1 MKLLKFLSSFATAGA
16 VALISVLVVGSATE
30 QPVNAL
36 AACTPD
42 RTATSAGNTYVEF
55 TTVTAGCTWTVP
67 SGVTSIAEVLIV
79 AGGGGGGGGGKW
91 GGGGGAG
98 EVISLSSVSVGSS
111 VDIAVGSGGSVGSS
125 TFCIG
130 GIGVGA
136 SGGTSFFGSSVAFGG
151 GGGGPDH
158 QGTKCSP
165 TPSTSYFSPGANGG
179 SGGGTGETPNG
190 LSVNWSST
198 STAAT
203 SSPSGYGNAG
213 GNYKFSCSGGYR
225 GGSGGGGAGAQG
237 GSLDVCGT
245 VGGVYPGG
253 AGGNGTNL
261 FHTLFNENRLAVAS
275 PTLNSTLGVFVSADQ
290 KYYVAGGGSG
300 SQSVYTSGS
309 FAAGGYGGG
318 GIGYNYWGNNL
329 IYSCTNGTAKTGGG
343 GGSGCA
349 GGSGFVLIKYT
360 TPSAVTYS
368 ISYNANSATSGSV
381 PSDGSY
387 TTGGSAYTVASNSG
401 TLART
406 GYDFVG
412 WNTLADGS
420 GTTYVA
426 SSGTLTTSSNL
437 TLYAKWTLLTYS
449 ITYNSNSSTS
459 GSVPGVQTKTYGV
472 DLTVASNSGML
483 ERTGYGFAGWN
494 TLADGSGTTYVAGSG
509 TLTANSSAT
518 LYANWTANTY
528 TIFYNANSATSGSVP
543 SVGSYTTGG
552 SAYTVASNS
561 GTLARTGYSFVGWNT
576 LANGS
581 GTTYTAG
588 SGTLTTGSNLTLYGK
603 WTANS
608 LTVTYDSQLGSAIT
622 AGSTTT
628 GGSIS
633 ASPGTPSRTGY
644 EFAGWFAASSG
655 GAEIL
660 FPYAHGQTSSFTLY
674 AQWTA
679 NALTVTF
686 DSQLGSAITAGAT
699 TTGSSIEAS
708 PGTPSRTGYGFAGWF
723 TASSGGAAI
732 SFPYAHG
739 QTASF
744 VLYAQWTANTLTV
757 TYDSQLGSAITA
769 GSTTTGGSIA
779 SPDTPSRTGY
789 GFAGW
794 FAEASGGTQISFPF
808 AHGQTSSFTL
818 YAQWTANSLIV
829 TFDSQLGTA
838 ITAGSTTT
846 GGSIASPGT
855 PSRTGYGFAGWFTA
869 SSGGALI
876 SFPYTHG
883 QTSSF
888 VLYAQW
894 TANSLTVTFDS
905 QLGSAITAGATTTGG
920 LIASPGTPSRTGYGF
935 AGWFTASSGGVLI
948 SFPYTHGQSS
958 SFVVYAQW
966 TANALTVT
974 FDSQLG
980 TAITAGSTTTG
991 GSIASPGTPS
1001 RTGYEF
1007 TGWFTASSGGALL
1020 SFPYQHGQ
1028 TSSFTLYAQWSANS
1042 LIITYDSQLG
1052 SAITDGS
1059 TTTGGSISASPG
1071 TPSRTGYTFT
1081 GWFVSATGGTAISF
1095 PHVHGQTTNFIRYA
1109 QWTQT
1114 SLYGLGSKTKIGT
1127 ITTANGVG
1135 NTFAAETAVSSV
1147 TLRYPADGLP
1157 AGTVI
1162 DVYLVNDLSRAGK
1175 LIERDGGFVI
1185 SLVVAWVA
1193 ADGSVPLTATDKPI
1207 SMTIANTTIKAGAK
1221 TYAILGGVVTL
1232 IGTATTDGTVTVLI
1246 YEDPEIVVVNP
1257 MAIATPAAKP
1267 IVVTPAPA
1275 AVNAP
1280 AAPAATPPV
1289 AIPVVVTRSWSI
1301 TFLPYVA
1308 SVFRNSQVAWS
1319 AFASSQG
1326 SSVLSCSI
1334 TGVSPSEKS
1343 KANNKLFENR
1353 QTSLITMLKYNG
1365 CEKVAIRTPSRS
1377 TQSATIN
1384 RTWKVDVE
1392 PSASAIDF
1400 NWTHDFKTYSSVVD
1414 RKQVSQ
1420 WSAFIADNNSAVLSC
1435 SITGVEPLTK
1445 SKANTQLFD
1454 KRNESL
1460 KAYLLSSGCASVQMS
1475 KPIGRKEKL
1484 ASRTIW
1490 KVAVDLVN

>member
-1 MKLLKFLSSFATAGA
+1 MTVTYDSQLGTAITAGA
-16 VALISVLVVGSATE
+16 TI
-30 QPVNAL
+30 
-36 AACTPD
+36 
-42 RTATSAGNTYVEF
+42 
-55 TTVTAGCTWTVP
+55 
-67 SGVTSIAEVLIV
+67 
-79 AGGGGGGGGGKW
+79 
-91 GGGGGAG
+91 
-98 EVISLSSVSVGSS
+98 
-111 VDIAVGSGGSVGSS
+111 
-125 TFCIG
+125 
-130 GIGVGA
+130 
-136 SGGTSFFGSSVAFGG
+136 
-151 GGGGPDH
+151 
-158 QGTKCSP
+158 
-165 TPSTSYFSPGANGG
+165 
-179 SGGGTGETPNG
+179 
-190 LSVNWSST
+190 
-198 STAAT
+198 
-203 SSPSGYGNAG
+203 
-213 GNYKFSCSGGYR
+213 
-225 GGSGGGGAGAQG
+225 
-237 GSLDVCGT
+237 
-245 VGGVYPGG
+245 
-253 AGGNGTNL
+253 
-261 FHTLFNENRLAVAS
+261 
-275 PTLNSTLGVFVSADQ
+275 
-290 KYYVAGGGSG
+290 
-300 SQSVYTSGS
+300 
-309 FAAGGYGGG
+309 
-318 GIGYNYWGNNL
+318 
-329 IYSCTNGTAKTGGG
+329 
-343 GGSGCA
+343 
-349 GGSGFVLIKYT
+349 
-360 TPSAVTYS
+360 
-368 ISYNANSATSGSV
+368 
-381 PSDGSY
+381 
-387 TTGGSAYTVASNSG
+387 TGGSILASPG
-401 TLART
+401 TPSRT
-406 GYDFVG
+406 GYTFTG
-412 WNTLADGS
+412 WFAAATGGAAISFPYAHGQ
-420 GTTYVA
+420 
-426 SSGTLTTSSNL
+426 TSSFV
-437 TLYAKWTLLTYS
+437 LYA
-449 ITYNSNSSTS
+449 
-459 GSVPGVQTKTYGV
+459 Q
-472 DLTVASNSGML
+472 
-483 ERTGYGFAGWN
+483 
-494 TLADGSGTTYVAGSG
+494 
-509 TLTANSSAT
+509 
-518 LYANWTANTY
+518 
-528 TIFYNANSATSGSVP
+528 
-543 SVGSYTTGG
+543 
-552 SAYTVASNS
+552 
-561 GTLARTGYSFVGWNT
+561 
-576 LANGS
+576 
-581 GTTYTAG
+581 
-588 SGTLTTGSNLTLYGK
+588 

-628 GGSIS
+628 GS
-633 ASPGTPSRTGY
+633 
-644 EFAGWFAASSG
+644 
-655 GAEIL
+655 
-660 FPYAHGQTSSFTLY
+660 
-674 AQWTA
+674 
-679 NALTVTF
+679 
-686 DSQLGSAITAGAT
+686 
-699 TTGSSIEAS
+699 
-708 PGTPSRTGYGFAGWF
+708 
-723 TASSGGAAI
+723 
-732 SFPYAHG
+732 
-739 QTASF
+739 
-744 VLYAQWTANTLTV
+744 
-757 TYDSQLGSAITA
+757 
-769 GSTTTGGSIA
+769 
-779 SPDTPSRTGY
+779 
-789 GFAGW
+789 
-794 FAEASGGTQISFPF
+794 
-808 AHGQTSSFTL
+808 
-818 YAQWTANSLIV
+818 
-829 TFDSQLGTA
+829 
-838 ITAGSTTT
+838 
-846 GGSIASPGT
+846 SIASPGT

-883 QTSSF
+883 QT
-888 VLYAQW
+888 
-894 TANSLTVTFDS
+894 
-905 QLGSAITAGATTTGG
+905 
-920 LIASPGTPSRTGYGF
+920 
-935 AGWFTASSGGVLI
+935 
-948 SFPYTHGQSS
+948 S

-1001 RTGYEF
+1001 RTGYGF
-1007 TGWFTASSGGALL
+1007 AGWFSASSGGALI
-1020 SFPYQHGQ
+1020 SFPYTHGQ
-1028 TSSFTLYAQWSANS
+1028 TSSFVLYAQWTANS
-1042 LIITYDSQLG
+1042 LTVTFDSQLG
-1052 SAITDGS
+1052 SAITAGS

-1081 GWFVSATGGTAISF
+1081 GWFAAATGGAAISF

-1127 ITTANGVG
+1127 ITTANGIG

-1267 IVVTPAPA
+1267 IVVAPAPA

-1280 AAPAATPPV
+1280 VATSPV
-1289 AIPVVVTRSWSI
+1289 ATPVVVTRLWSI

-1319 AFASSQG
+1319 TFASSQG

-1420 WSAFIADNNSAVLSC
+1420 WSAFIADNSSAVLSC

-1460 KAYLLSSGCASVQMS
+1460 KAYLLSNGCASVQMS

>member
-1 MKLLKFLSSFATAGA
+1 MKPPKVLSYFATVVA
-16 VALISVLVVGSATE
+16 VVLTSVLVVGGATE
-30 QPVNAL
+30 QPAKAL
-36 AACTPD
+36 AACIPN

-125 TFCIG
+125 AFCIG

-190 LSVNWSST
+190 LSVNWAST

-406 GYDFVG
+406 GYSFAG

-426 SSGTLTTSSNL
+426 GVGTLTTSSNL
-437 TLYAKWTLLTYS
+437 TLYAKWTLLTYT

-459 GSVPGVQTKTYGV
+459 GSVPSAQTKTYGV
-472 DLTVASNSGML
+472 DLIVASNSGTL
-483 ERTGYGFAGWN
+483 ARTGYNFAGWN
-494 TLADGSGTTYVAGSG
+494 TLADGSGTTHVAGSG
-509 TLTANSSAT
+509 TLTTNSSAT
-518 LYANWTANTY
+518 LYAKWTANRY
-528 TIFYNANSATSGSVP
+528 TISYDANSATSGSVP
-543 SVGSYTTGG
+543 SDGSYTTGG

-581 GTTYTAG
+581 GTTYTVG
-588 SGTLTTGSNLTLYGK
+588 SGTLTTGSNLTLYGM
-603 WTANS
+603 WTANA
-608 LTVTYDSQLGSAIT
+608 LTVTYDSQLGGAIT
-622 AGSTTT
+622 AGATTT
-628 GGSIS
+628 GSSIE

-644 EFAGWFAASSG
+644 GFAGWFAASSG
-655 GAEIL
+655 GAAIS

-674 AQWTA
+674 AQWSA
-679 NALTVTF
+679 NALTVTY

-708 PGTPSRTGYGFAGWF
+708 PGTPSRTGYEFTGWF
-723 TASSGGAAI
+723 TATSGGAAISFPYTHGQTSSFTLYAQWSANSLTITYDSQLGSAITAGSTITGGSILASPGTPSRTGYTFTGWFAAATGGAAI

-739 QTASF
+739 QTSSF
-744 VLYAQWTANTLTV
+744 VLYAQWSANALTV

-769 GSTTTGGSIA
+769 GSTTTGSSIA
-779 SPDTPSRTGY
+779 SPGTPSRTGY
-789 GFAGW
+789 EFAGW
-794 FAEASGGTQISFPF
+794 FAAASGGTQISFPF

-818 YAQWTANSLIV
+818 YAQWTANALTV
-829 TFDSQLGTA
+829 TYDSQLGSAITVGATTTGGSIEASPGTPSRTGYTFTGWFAAATGGAEILFPYAHGQTASFTLYAQWSANALTVTYDSQLGTAITAGSTTSGGSIASPGTPSRTGYEFSGWFTASSGRAAISFPYAHGQTSSFVLYAQWTANSLTVTYDSQLGSA

-855 PSRTGYGFAGWFTA
+855 PSRTGY
-869 SSGGALI
+869 
-876 SFPYTHG
+876 
-883 QTSSF
+883 
-888 VLYAQW
+888 
-894 TANSLTVTFDS
+894 
-905 QLGSAITAGATTTGG
+905 
-920 LIASPGTPSRTGYGF
+920 
-935 AGWFTASSGGVLI
+935 
-948 SFPYTHGQSS
+948 
-958 SFVVYAQW
+958 
-966 TANALTVT
+966 
-974 FDSQLG
+974 
-980 TAITAGSTTTG
+980 
-991 GSIASPGTPS
+991 
-1001 RTGYEF
+1001 
-1007 TGWFTASSGGALL
+1007 
-1020 SFPYQHGQ
+1020 
-1028 TSSFTLYAQWSANS
+1028 
-1042 LIITYDSQLG
+1042 
-1052 SAITDGS
+1052 
-1059 TTTGGSISASPG
+1059 
-1071 TPSRTGYTFT
+1071 TFT
-1081 GWFVSATGGTAISF
+1081 GWYASATGGTAISF

-1127 ITTANGVG
+1127 ITTANGIG

-1267 IVVTPAPA
+1267 IVVAPAPA

-1280 AAPAATPPV
+1280 VATSPV
-1289 AIPVVVTRSWSI
+1289 ATPVVVTRLWSI

-1319 AFASSQG
+1319 TFASSQG

-1365 CEKVAIRTPSRS
+1365 CEKVAILAPSRS

-1420 WSAFIADNNSAVLSC
+1420 WSAFIADNSSAVLSC

-1460 KAYLLSSGCASVQMS
+1460 KAYLLSNGCASVQMS

-1490 KVAVDLVN
+1490 KVAVDLIN

>member
-1 MKLLKFLSSFATAGA
+1 MKPPKVLSYFATVVA
-16 VALISVLVVGSATE
+16 VVLTSVLVVGGATE
-30 QPVNAL
+30 QPAKAL
-36 AACTPD
+36 AACIPN

-406 GYDFVG
+406 GY
-412 WNTLADGS
+412 
-420 GTTYVA
+420 
-426 SSGTLTTSSNL
+426 
-437 TLYAKWTLLTYS
+437 
-449 ITYNSNSSTS
+449 
-459 GSVPGVQTKTYGV
+459 
-472 DLTVASNSGML
+472 
-483 ERTGYGFAGWN
+483 
-494 TLADGSGTTYVAGSG
+494 
-509 TLTANSSAT
+509 
-518 LYANWTANTY
+518 
-528 TIFYNANSATSGSVP
+528 
-543 SVGSYTTGG
+543 
-552 SAYTVASNS
+552 
-561 GTLARTGYSFVGWNT
+561 SFVGWNT

-581 GTTYTAG
+581 GTTYTVG
-588 SGTLTTGSNLTLYGK
+588 SGTLTTGSNLTLYGM
-603 WTANS
+603 WTANA
-608 LTVTYDSQLGSAIT
+608 LTVTYDSQLGGAIT
-622 AGSTTT
+622 AGATTT
-628 GGSIS
+628 GSSIE

-644 EFAGWFAASSG
+644 GFAGWFAASSG
-655 GAEIL
+655 GAAIL

-699 TTGSSIEAS
+699 TTGSSIAS
-708 PGTPSRTGYGFAGWF
+708 PGTPSRTGYE
-723 TASSGGAAI
+723 
-732 SFPYAHG
+732 
-739 QTASF
+739 
-744 VLYAQWTANTLTV
+744 
-757 TYDSQLGSAITA
+757 
-769 GSTTTGGSIA
+769 
-779 SPDTPSRTGY
+779 
-789 GFAGW
+789 FAGW
-794 FAEASGGTQISFPF
+794 FAAASGGTQISFPF

-818 YAQWTANSLIV
+818 YAQWTAN
-829 TFDSQLGTA
+829 A
-838 ITAGSTTT
+838 
-846 GGSIASPGT
+846 
-855 PSRTGYGFAGWFTA
+855 
-869 SSGGALI
+869 
-876 SFPYTHG
+876 
-883 QTSSF
+883 
-888 VLYAQW
+888 
-894 TANSLTVTFDS
+894 LTVTFDS
-905 QLGSAITAGATTTGG
+905 QLGSAITVGA
-920 LIASPGTPSRTGYGF
+920 
-935 AGWFTASSGGVLI
+935 
-948 SFPYTHGQSS
+948 
-958 SFVVYAQW
+958 
-966 TANALTVT
+966 
-974 FDSQLG
+974 
-980 TAITAGSTTTG
+980 
-991 GSIASPGTPS
+991 
-1001 RTGYEF
+1001 
-1007 TGWFTASSGGALL
+1007 
-1020 SFPYQHGQ
+1020 
-1028 TSSFTLYAQWSANS
+1028 
-1042 LIITYDSQLG
+1042 
-1052 SAITDGS
+1052 

-1081 GWFVSATGGTAISF
+1081 GWFAGATGGTEILFPYAHGQTASFTLYAQWSANALTVTYDSQLGGDITAGATTTGSSISASPGTPSRTGYEFIGWFTASSGRAAISFPYAHGQTSSFVLYAQWTANALTVTYDSQLGSAITAGSTTTGGLISASPGTPSRTGYTFTGWFASATGGTAISF
-1095 PHVHGQTTNFIRYA
+1095 PHVHEQTTNFIRYA

-1275 AVNAP
+1275 AVIAP
-1280 AAPAATPPV
+1280 AVPAVTPPV

-1319 AFASSQG
+1319 TFASSQG

-1420 WSAFIADNNSAVLSC
+1420 WSAFIADNSSAVLSC

-1454 KRNESL
+1454 KRNERL
-1460 KAYLLSSGCASVQMS
+1460 KDYLLSNGCASVQMS

>member
-1 MKLLKFLSSFATAGA
+1 M
-16 VALISVLVVGSATE
+16 
-30 QPVNAL
+30 
-36 AACTPD
+36 C
-42 RTATSAGNTYVEF
+42 
-55 TTVTAGCTWTVP
+55 
-67 SGVTSIAEVLIV
+67 
-79 AGGGGGGGGGKW
+79 
-91 GGGGGAG
+91 
-98 EVISLSSVSVGSS
+98 
-111 VDIAVGSGGSVGSS
+111 
-125 TFCIG
+125 
-130 GIGVGA
+130 
-136 SGGTSFFGSSVAFGG
+136 
-151 GGGGPDH
+151 
-158 QGTKCSP
+158 
-165 TPSTSYFSPGANGG
+165 
-179 SGGGTGETPNG
+179 
-190 LSVNWSST
+190 
-198 STAAT
+198 
-203 SSPSGYGNAG
+203 
-213 GNYKFSCSGGYR
+213 
-225 GGSGGGGAGAQG
+225 
-237 GSLDVCGT
+237 
-245 VGGVYPGG
+245 
-253 AGGNGTNL
+253 
-261 FHTLFNENRLAVAS
+261 
-275 PTLNSTLGVFVSADQ
+275 
-290 KYYVAGGGSG
+290 
-300 SQSVYTSGS
+300 
-309 FAAGGYGGG
+309 
-318 GIGYNYWGNNL
+318 
-329 IYSCTNGTAKTGGG
+329 

-406 GYDFVG
+406 GYSFVG
-412 WNTLADGS
+412 WNTLANGS

-459 GSVPGVQTKTYGV
+459 GSVPSAQTKTYGV
-472 DLTVASNSGML
+472 DLIVASNSGTL
-483 ERTGYGFAGWN
+483 ARTGYNFAGWN
-494 TLADGSGTTYVAGSG
+494 TLADGSGTTHVAGSG

-518 LYANWTANTY
+518 LYAKWTANTY
-528 TIFYNANSATSGSVP
+528 TISYDANSATSGSVP

-608 LTVTYDSQLGSAIT
+608 LTVTYDSQLGGAIT
-622 AGSTTT
+622 AGATTT
-628 GGSIS
+628 GSSIS

-644 EFAGWFAASSG
+644 EF
-655 GAEIL
+655 I
-660 FPYAHGQTSSFTLY
+660 
-674 AQWTA
+674 
-679 NALTVTF
+679 
-686 DSQLGSAITAGAT
+686 
-699 TTGSSIEAS
+699 
-708 PGTPSRTGYGFAGWF
+708 GWF
-723 TASSGGAAI
+723 TASSGGALI

-739 QTASF
+739 RTSSF

-757 TYDSQLGSAITA
+757 TYDSQLG
-769 GSTTTGGSIA
+769 
-779 SPDTPSRTGY
+779 
-789 GFAGW
+789 
-794 FAEASGGTQISFPF
+794 
-808 AHGQTSSFTL
+808 
-818 YAQWTANSLIV
+818 
-829 TFDSQLGTA
+829 TA
-838 ITAGSTTT
+838 ITAGATTT

-855 PSRTGYGFAGWFTA
+855 PSRA
-869 SSGGALI
+869 
-876 SFPYTHG
+876 
-883 QTSSF
+883 
-888 VLYAQW
+888 
-894 TANSLTVTFDS
+894 
-905 QLGSAITAGATTTGG
+905 
-920 LIASPGTPSRTGYGF
+920 
-935 AGWFTASSGGVLI
+935 
-948 SFPYTHGQSS
+948 
-958 SFVVYAQW
+958 
-966 TANALTVT
+966 
-974 FDSQLG
+974 
-980 TAITAGSTTTG
+980 
-991 GSIASPGTPS
+991 
-1001 RTGYEF
+1001 
-1007 TGWFTASSGGALL
+1007 
-1020 SFPYQHGQ
+1020 
-1028 TSSFTLYAQWSANS
+1028 
-1042 LIITYDSQLG
+1042 
-1052 SAITDGS
+1052 
-1059 TTTGGSISASPG
+1059 
-1071 TPSRTGYTFT
+1071 GYTFM
-1081 GWFVSATGGTAISF
+1081 GWFASATGGTAISF

-1280 AAPAATPPV
+1280 AATSPV

-1319 AFASSQG
+1319 TFASSQG

-1377 TQSATIN
+1377 TQSATMN

-1414 RKQVSQ
+1414 RKQVPQ
-1420 WSAFIADNNSAVLSC
+1420 WSAFITDNNSAVLSC

-1445 SKANTQLFD
+1445 SKANTKLFD

-1460 KAYLLSSGCASVQMS
+1460 KAYLLSNGCASVQMS

-1490 KVAVDLVN
+1490 KVAVDLVI

>member
-1 MKLLKFLSSFATAGA
+1 MKPPKVLSYFATVVA
-16 VALISVLVVGSATE
+16 VVLTSVLVVGGATE
-30 QPVNAL
+30 QPAKAL
-36 AACTPD
+36 AACIPN

-494 TLADGSGTTYVAGSG
+494 TLADGSGTTYAAGSG

-518 LYANWTANTY
+518 LYAKWTANT
-528 TIFYNANSATSGSVP
+528 
-543 SVGSYTTGG
+543 
-552 SAYTVASNS
+552 
-561 GTLARTGYSFVGWNT
+561 
-576 LANGS
+576 
-581 GTTYTAG
+581 
-588 SGTLTTGSNLTLYGK
+588 
-603 WTANS
+603 
-608 LTVTYDSQLGSAIT
+608 LTVTYDSQFGSAIT

-655 GAEIL
+655 GA
-660 FPYAHGQTSSFTLY
+660 
-674 AQWTA
+674 
-679 NALTVTF
+679 
-686 DSQLGSAITAGAT
+686 
-699 TTGSSIEAS
+699 
-708 PGTPSRTGYGFAGWF
+708 
-723 TASSGGAAI
+723 AI
-732 SFPYAHG
+732 SFPYTHG
-739 QTASF
+739 QTSSF
-744 VLYAQWTANTLTV
+744 VLYAQWTANSLTV

-779 SPDTPSRTGY
+779 SPGTPSRTGY

-794 FAEASGGTQISFPF
+794 FAASSGGAAISFPY

-818 YAQWTANSLIV
+818 YAQWTANSLTV
-829 TFDSQLGTA
+829 TYDSQLGTA

-846 GGSIASPGT
+846 GGSISASPGTPSRTGYEFAGWFAASSGGAAISFPYAHGQTSSFTLYAQWSANSLTVTYDSQLGTAITAGSSITGGSISASPGMPSRTGYTFTGWYASATGGTAISFPYVHGQTASFTLYAQWSANSLTITYDSQVGSGITAGATITGGSILASPGTPSRTGYTFTGWFAAATGGAAISFPYAHGQTSSFVLYAQWTANSLTVTYDSQLGSAITAGSTTTGSSIASPGT

-883 QTSSF
+883 QT
-888 VLYAQW
+888 
-894 TANSLTVTFDS
+894 
-905 QLGSAITAGATTTGG
+905 
-920 LIASPGTPSRTGYGF
+920 
-935 AGWFTASSGGVLI
+935 
-948 SFPYTHGQSS
+948 S

-1007 TGWFTASSGGALL
+1007 TGWFAASSGGALI
-1020 SFPYQHGQ
+1020 SFPYAHGQ
-1028 TSSFTLYAQWSANS
+1028 TSSFVLYAQWSANS
-1042 LIITYDSQLG
+1042 LTITYDSQLG
-1052 SAITDGS
+1052 SAITAGS

-1365 CEKVAIRTPSRS
+1365 CEKVAIRIPSRS